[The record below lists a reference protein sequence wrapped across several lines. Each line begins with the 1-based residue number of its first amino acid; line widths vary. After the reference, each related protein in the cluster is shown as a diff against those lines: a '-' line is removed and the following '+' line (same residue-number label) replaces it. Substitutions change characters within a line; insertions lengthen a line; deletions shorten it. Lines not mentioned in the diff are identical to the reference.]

1 VADVYDAL
9 TSNRPYRQPM
19 QPAEAMEYVMG
30 GVSTAFDYD
39 VVMAFLAKMEP
50 YPVGC
55 LVELSNG
62 KIATVIN
69 NEFTMRPV
77 VQTLDNGEILD
88 LFNDRRYL
96 DIVIKQMFPEPPAA

>member
-1 VADVYDAL
+1 
-9 TSNRPYRQPM
+9 
-19 QPAEAMEYVMG
+19 
-30 GVSTAFDYD
+30 
-39 VVMAFLAKMEP
+39 
-50 YPVGC
+50 
-55 LVELSNG
+55 LSNG

-96 DIVIKQMFPEPPAA
+96 DVVIKQMFPEPPAA